1 MHIKSQHWHWP
12 CNIYIPW
19 VVVGALDVVII
30 LVGAVADVVLGDTI
44 VVAFNAVEDYVSFNQ
59 IKSTSKYL
67 SYIKLSSLS

>member
-1 MHIKSQHWHWP
+1 M
-12 CNIYIPW
+12 
-19 VVVGALDVVII
+19 VVGALDVVII

-67 SYIKLSSLS
+67 SYI